1 MKSGVTLTARTEV
14 VTGTLRMMGDKIL
27 VRPLKWE
34 PSKLLEVVRHGRP
47 VRGEIVAV
55 GPGCNAKKY
64 TRDHAGQKTGFK
76 YSKHFRPTE
85 VKVGDIVELG
95 GIDIFDGTGYAF
107 TEVVVGNETML
118 ICQEADVCGVVE

>member
-1 MKSGVTLTARTEV
+1 
-14 VTGTLRMMGDKIL
+14 MMGDRVL

-55 GPGCNAKKY
+55 GTGCFSKKY
-64 TRDHAGQKTGFK
+64 TKNHDGQKTGFK

-95 GIDIFDGTGYAF
+95 GIDVFDGRGYAF
-107 TEVVVGNETML
+107 TEVIVGNETML
-118 ICQEADVCGVVE
+118 ICQEQDVCGIVEKQ